1 MLASK
6 AVTLSTAT
14 SVVGSPLHSPVIV
27 IIIIIVIIIVVVVVV
42 IVISTASDSADSVIT
57 VGICSPSTTRAVG
70 GTFGGG
76 ILT

>member
-1 MLASK
+1 MLAIK

-14 SVVGSPLHSPVIV
+14 SGVGSPLHSPVIV
-27 IIIIIVIIIVVVVVV
+27 IIIVIIVVVVVV

-57 VGICSPSTTRAVG
+57 VGICSPSTTRAIG

-76 ILT
+76 IFT